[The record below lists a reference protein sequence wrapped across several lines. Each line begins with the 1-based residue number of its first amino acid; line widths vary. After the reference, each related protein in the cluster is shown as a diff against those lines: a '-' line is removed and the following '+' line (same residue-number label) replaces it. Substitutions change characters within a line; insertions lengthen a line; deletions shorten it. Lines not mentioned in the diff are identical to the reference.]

1 MAVLWIWGEHVGIKT
16 IEARF
21 LWLSVVAGCALLL
34 CLIVSLDRWSR
45 WSQALFTLKKWL
57 HIGRQNRASVPQA
70 GSFNGGSSVVA
81 LNPLNILRQQLN
93 ITHGFFWRYR
103 QPWLL
108 LTGRDATIMR
118 LLPEIVETGWLI
130 TPDAV
135 LLWHKTDENGQPNAA
150 WLKQLYKM
158 RRRRPIDAVVLVMD
172 STTELS
178 AQRHRNIENLNLAHI
193 SEALCWSAPVHVL
206 DVEDALTA
214 GKISDTPVI
223 GAEFATTDVARIEAA
238 LLSVRDQLIPL
249 CIKQLSDN
257 SYNRFT
263 AKLSQRLDTHSK
275 PLAAWIDIL
284 NNSRRR
290 QRVAGAF
297 FAPYPSPAVA
307 GEVPV
312 GSADLPLW
320 SHLSKIAR
328 NVPGRRV
335 GWHPETVLSVIALT
349 GLGIWIAGML
359 VSAAVNQRDIAG
371 LQQTSKRAEHAP
383 GIADRVRGLLALQ
396 QEIARYEYRTE
407 HHAPLLTR
415 FGLNR
420 DKEILQA
427 LWAPYRD
434 ASQHMLVA
442 PVQQTLETELID
454 LAQLRSDQ
462 LDKQAGSFALDGH
475 QALKSYLM
483 LAEPQRSDTAFLTP
497 QLIRRWQLDTQLA
510 AGEQRDLAERLL
522 TFYSKHLA
530 AHPDWKI
537 TPSAGLVQAARQT
550 LLAAIGVE
558 HADSTLYR
566 NIVTNAA
573 DKYPD
578 QTLASLTVGTDPRGL
593 IRNNAIVSGVFT
605 RQAYEGTIAPAIAEA
620 AKRNTIASDW
630 VLTGQAQQTAGQSAQ
645 SPETLQA
652 ALTAQYFAEYAEQW
666 QLFMNNVQWDAAPT
680 MPAAIEQLKLMADAR
695 QSPVIALMKS
705 LQYQGTAG
713 VRQASL
719 SDTLV
724 AKAQNLLTSTKVT
737 APQAQ
742 HSDPAGSLGSTFGPV
757 LRLIGSLDGNAGAGS
772 ANPNEQANSDMSLQ
786 RYLDRISALRLRL
799 QQINSSPD
807 AEAQAKQLALSLFQG
822 KGSELADT
830 QAYAQLVAASLGEQW
845 ASMGDALFI
854 RPVVQATQ
862 TVLQPAQAGL
872 NEAWNNGIVATW
884 YKAFNGRYPF
894 AQTDN
899 DASLPELARFLRP
912 QSGLIASFLQSQLA
926 GVLEL
931 QGDQWVPNAGSKLNF
946 DPAFLTAVNTLQR
959 IGARLLVQG
968 EPQYRFDLKPM
979 PTPGVEDTILTID
992 TQKLHYYN
1000 QRETWQNL
1008 VWPVN
1013 QTQDAGTRL
1022 QWQTEKA
1029 GTNKQYEFTGR
1040 WALVRLLERARIEPI
1055 DSATYQLTWQATPDV
1070 SAPASSTISKLDPD
1084 NLMPRAP
1091 MAPASAELVYPLSY
1105 VMRTEAG
1112 RGPLEMLSLR
1122 DFALPSRIFVSA
1134 SRNTVTRK

>member
-1 MAVLWIWGEHVGIKT
+1 MHKQFLLSLLAILLLALLACAAVLFGMGAMQIRPLWLGVVGGGMLVCAMVATFRYWGESGNDGAPQADASS
-16 IEARF
+16 E
-21 LWLSVVAGCALLL
+21 
-34 CLIVSLDRWSR
+34 VSNQ
-45 WSQALFTLKKWL
+45 QALDGLARQLRNL
-57 HIGRQNRASVPQA
+57 HGYSWP
-70 GSFNGGSSVVA
+70 
-81 LNPLNILRQQLN
+81 
-93 ITHGFFWRYR
+93 YR
-103 QPWLL
+103 QRWLVL
-108 LTGRDATIMR
+108 AGNDEAIADF
-118 LLPEIVETGWLI
+118 LPELQEQRWLI
-130 TPDAV
+130 TADAV
-135 LLWHKTDENGQPNAA
+135 LLWCKSDAHGQPDEA
-150 WLKQLYKM
+150 WLKQLRTL
-158 RRRRPIDAVVLVMD
+158 RRRRPVDAVVLTVGD
-172 STTELS
+172 ASTLTAS
-178 AQRHRNIENLNLAHI
+178 RHTGGTYNMLLTRMA
-193 SEALCWSAPVHVL
+193 EALQWQAPVVVL
-206 DVEDALTA
+206 DLHGHDNVHHGAMVA
-214 GKISDTPVI
+214 GS
-223 GAEFATTDVARIEAA
+223 EFAADADANVIEEKLRTLGARLASISM
-238 LLSVRDQLIPL
+238 LQLGDER
-249 CIKQLSDN
+249 SDR
-257 SYNRFT
+257 Y
-263 AKLSQRLDTHSK
+263 AGELSQRLDT
-275 PLAAWIDIL
+275 
-284 NNSRRR
+284 RR
-290 QRVAGAF
+290 QMLATWIAGLHQGRSRHTVSGVF
-297 FAPYPSPAVA
+297 FAPYPRPAA
-307 GEVPV
+307 ADAAADSG
-312 GSADLPLW
+312 ADLPLW
-320 SHLSKIAR
+320 QHLMQA
-328 NVPGRRV
+328 VHFTTGRRV
-335 GWHPETVLSVIALT
+335 GWHPETVFCTIALT
-349 GLGIWIAGML
+349 GLGLWMTGML
-359 VSAAVNQRDIAG
+359 VSGIVNQRDLAG
-371 LQQTSKRAEHAP
+371 LQQMVRRVEHAP
-383 GIADRVRGLLALQ
+383 GSGERLRGLLALQ
-396 QEIARYEYRTE
+396 QEIARYEYRTQ
-407 HHAPLLTR
+407 HHAPLMAR

-420 DKEILQA
+420 DDAILTA
-427 LWAPYRD
+427 LWRPYVT
-434 ASQHMLVA
+434 ASQRMLVA

-454 LAQLRSDQ
+454 LTQLRSDQ
-462 LDKQAGSFALDGH
+462 RDQQGSRFAVEGH
-475 QALKSYLM
+475 QSLKTYLM
-483 LAEPQRSDTAFLTP
+483 LAQPQRSEAAFLTP
-497 QLIRRWQLDTQLA
+497 QLIQRWQLDTQLP

-522 TFYSKHLA
+522 TFYSTHLA
-530 AHPDWKI
+530 AHPDWRI
-537 TPSAGLVQAARQT
+537 TPSEGLVQASRQT

-566 NIVTNAA
+566 HIITAA
-573 DKYPD
+573 TDKYPD
-578 QTLASLTVGTDPRGL
+578 QTLASLTAGTDPRGL
-593 IRNNAIVSGVFT
+593 MRNNAVVSGVFT
-605 RQAYEGTIAPAIAEA
+605 RQAYEGVIAAAIADA
-620 AKRNTIASDW
+620 AQRNTIVSDW
-630 VLTGQAQQTAGQSAQ
+630 VLTGQAQQAKGHSASQ
-645 SPETLQA
+645 TPESLQA
-652 ALTAQYFAEYAEQW
+652 ALTAQYFADYAEQW
-666 QLFMNNVQWDAAPT
+666 QSFMNNVQWEAAPT

-899 DASLPELARFLRP
+899 DASLPELARFLGP